1 LRSSNYWWLIPAFVT
16 LAFGLFLKAVRW
28 RYVFEKET
36 RPPLGPLTK
45 ALLVGYVFNA
55 ILPARAGEAARV
67 LALNRWAGT
76 PLAEGGTTVIVE
88 RAYDVLSLLV
98 LLFVALPWLPEV
110 TWLHAA
116 SLLGLSL
123 VLVMTIVV
131 AVLAIFGLRPVQ
143 FALRPLL
150 RLPFVTQETL
160 DHVSENLG
168 RGLAAL
174 RHPRLMAG
182 ALFWTTA
189 AWLTISL
196 STWFVMEGFHLDLS
210 FDAALL
216 VVIATNLVQILPSSP
231 SALGV
236 FEAAT
241 VVALGAYGVA
251 DSEALSYALVL
262 HALSTVGFLLVGVV
276 LLREALSLRR
286 AAAERRATSLS

>member
-150 RLPFVTQETL
+150 RLPFVTQEML
-160 DHVSENLG
+160 DHASENLG

-196 STWFVMEGFHLDLS
+196 STWFVMEGFHLGLS